1 MVMVSGLDAGGG
13 NTETCLG
20 LMEKGREGKGRGSA
34 KLLGDGDDG
43 VMA

>member
-20 LMEKGREGKGRGSA
+20 LMEKAREGGPLSYW
-34 KLLGDGDDG
+34 
-43 VMA
+43 VTEMMV